1 MKRQDDFTTQSCLS
15 NLWKYSIIQNY
26 CFIDVPLVEVGVRE
40 QTAHFGEEL
49 TIHCNV
55 TSSPVHKTVYWE
67 KRNGD
72 EVITLTSQTKG
83 IRGITVGTPSLTII
97 FVTSTDTGSY
107 TCFAKNNVGV
117 GKSRTTELKVIAG
130 K

>member
-1 MKRQDDFTTQSCLS
+1 MKIYFFVFNHCV
-15 NLWKYSIIQNY
+15 
-26 CFIDVPLVEVGVRE
+26 IDVPLVEIEVRE
-40 QTAHFGEEL
+40 HTAHYGEEL

-67 KRNGD
+67 KRNGG
-72 EVITLTSQTKG
+72 EVIPLTSQTKG
-83 IRGITVGTPSLTII
+83 IRGITVEAPSLTII

-117 GKSRTTELKVIAG
+117 GESRTAELKVIAS